1 MVMRHLILSAALAV
15 SLTACNG
22 VFVPN
27 IPMPAQVQTAC
38 TFIEVGLPLVEG
50 FRSRLTLAEQNFLT
64 AVEMANKECVAGN
77 ATMAILDLAQGLEA
91 IIVDYTGMTKAQVMA
106 RHR

>member
-1 MVMRHLILSAALAV
+1 
-15 SLTACNG
+15 
-22 VFVPN
+22 
-27 IPMPAQVQTAC
+27 MPAQVQTAC